1 MKNKAIKISFIILSI
16 MLVIPSIIY
25 LIQNKT
31 ILEFNMYYN
40 FFITENIS
48 KIISTTIYLIIFT
61 SLIAIYLTIVK
72 KDLLKDIK
80 EIIKYT
86 GIISI
91 IFFAM
96 LPWTS
101 SDIFYYMGVGELN
114 SVYKQNPYYI
124 TMKEFY
130 EQNKENIQND
140 TILEKGVNNVW
151 ADTTVVYGPV
161 AQAIFTIC
169 TIISFKNVNICL
181 MIFKILNIM
190 VHLANCYLI
199 YKITKKKKF
208 AELYGLNP
216 FILLEFIGMVHN
228 DIIVVFFVLLSIYF
242 LIKKKNIYLS
252 ILFLAL
258 ATGIKYFTI
267 LLLPIIILY
276 HFRKE
281 EKLSIRFLRCVQY
294 GVIFALFIMLE
305 YLVYFRDYQILFAM
319 IVQTQKY
326 SKSIYCVTL
335 QIDKNLTQILKTIM
349 QLVFV
354 IYYFR
359 FCINLLTQKNIKFY
373 KTMREYNI
381 AIILFI
387 LILTTC
393 QQWYLIWLFAT
404 IMWQKPYMI
413 KNIIQISLITEIANS
428 VYMYKTEWFKYDI
441 YFYGIII
448 VLSLY
453 WMILT
458 DKNLNRK
465 GIEENG

>member
-1 MKNKAIKISFIILSI
+1 
-16 MLVIPSIIY
+16 
-25 LIQNKT
+25 
-31 ILEFNMYYN
+31 
-40 FFITENIS
+40 
-48 KIISTTIYLIIFT
+48 
-61 SLIAIYLTIVK
+61 
-72 KDLLKDIK
+72 
-80 EIIKYT
+80 
-86 GIISI
+86 
-91 IFFAM
+91 
-96 LPWTS
+96 
-101 SDIFYYMGVGELN
+101 
-114 SVYKQNPYYI
+114 
-124 TMKEFY
+124 
-130 EQNKENIQND
+130 
-140 TILEKGVNNVW
+140 
-151 ADTTVVYGPV
+151 
-161 AQAIFTIC
+161 
-169 TIISFKNVNICL
+169 
-181 MIFKILNIM
+181 
-190 VHLANCYLI
+190 
-199 YKITKKKKF
+199 
-208 AELYGLNP
+208 
-216 FILLEFIGMVHN
+216 MVHN

-448 VLSLY
+448 VLSLC